1 MFSSKYGKCQSG
13 SISATPSAE
22 MNSVEM
28 TFAIAVIP
36 SSQVVSVG
44 RPAQHPKLI
53 GRRRS
58 VPAQSR
64 HSGLVVMHRHRLQH
78 GRQRLR
84 QTGGS
89 CGGRRMCAHIARG
102 LTAVLEHTD
111 HQLCM
116 PELMAAKLAATAPN
130 GGSASADCTAVAYCS
145 ASSASLA
152 VEAHLLRE
160 RLPRGRSRL
169 A

>member
-36 SSQVVSVG
+36 SGQVVSAC

-58 VPAQSR
+58 VLTQSR
-64 HSGLVVMHRHRLQH
+64 HSGLVVMQF
-78 GRQRLR
+78 
-84 QTGGS
+84 
-89 CGGRRMCAHIARG
+89 
-102 LTAVLEHTD
+102 
-111 HQLCM
+111 
-116 PELMAAKLAATAPN
+116 
-130 GGSASADCTAVAYCS
+130 
-145 ASSASLA
+145 
-152 VEAHLLRE
+152 
-160 RLPRGRSRL
+160 GRSRGGWR
-169 A
+169 APGHDGSSVKVADHYGHAAVP